1 MIVSIFVVVILT
13 FPSFLL
19 PQLRINVSRFFYLPL
34 GDKLITLAVERIGVV
49 DDLGDYK
56 DIFVKVKNWSFE
68 RSDIERN
75 EIWSAEEER
84 IIMPDFVERF
94 EEELVRKPRLH
105 PDVRC
110 FFVLS
115 VRGSTLRS
123 V

>member
-1 MIVSIFVVVILT
+1 
-13 FPSFLL
+13 
-19 PQLRINVSRFFYLPL
+19 LR
-34 GDKLITLAVERIGVV
+34 
-49 DDLGDYK
+49 DYK